1 MACTHIFPM
10 RICRKRSRLSAGTLV
25 VLIHRRE
32 VILSHSTVEA
42 SITVDMALTSPV
54 RLPLLDDLSRPLLRL
69 LEREARS
76 DVRELAQIKL
86 PLAPLLVF
94 NHLQQ
99 QLHLVDVMHEVAVK
113 RLAVLIL
120 LPQRTNLLARLLA
133 RLAAPK
139 SLEQVPRQ
147 VVHGLSLA
155 ARLLGLRH
163 AVDGRDVADQALG
176 HVVDEAHARALV
188 AVDAVAQGRGA
199 QHADHGHA
207 VHVVGDGLAARDAE
221 APPALA
227 LGRLEPL
234 EHVEVGDRGGGVLLG
249 RAGRDGREDLGYGP
263 VAGDLGGDD
272 YGGVCGVVRG
282 QVSM

>member
-1 MACTHIFPM
+1 M
-10 RICRKRSRLSAGTLV
+10 
-25 VLIHRRE
+25 
-32 VILSHSTVEA
+32 ILSHSTIEA
-42 SITVDMALTSPV
+42 RITVDVALTSPV
-54 RLPLLDDLSRPLLRL
+54 RLPLLDDLGRPLLRL
-69 LEREARS
+69 LQREARS
-76 DVRELAQIKL
+76 NIRELAQIQL
-86 PLAPLLVF
+86 PLAPLLILD
-94 NHLQQ
+94 HLQQ
-99 QLHLVDVMHEVAVK
+99 QLHLVNVMHEVTVK

-120 LPQRTNLLARLLA
+120 LPQRADLLARLRS
-133 RLAAPK
+133 RLAAPEP
-139 SLEQVPRQ
+139 LEQVPRQ
-147 VVHGLSLA
+147 VVHGLGLA
-155 ARLLGLRH
+155 ARLLGLGH

-221 APPALA
+221 APPAFP

-234 EHVEVGDRGGGVLLG
+234 EHVEVGDRGGRVLLW

-272 YGGVCGVVRG
+272 DGGVCGAGRD